1 MKRFTGL
8 GDGNQTNSVFVEDSY
23 LRNAARLARLSE
35 RIRELFTDERIVVEA
50 WSDADSVVLTDVR
63 VFRATITILYA
74 VFRVVAGL
82 PRSAAR
88 ML

>member
-1 MKRFTGL
+1 
-8 GDGNQTNSVFVEDSY
+8 
-23 LRNAARLARLSE
+23 
-35 RIRELFTDERIVVEA
+35 VVEA

-63 VFRATITILYA
+63 VFRAIITILYA
-74 VFRVVAGL
+74 VFRVVAGF